1 MSEANEVTRSVP
13 YFTQLSNKGGKI
25 MFDISILGP
34 ALIAAAVLLII
45 IILMSGYVKASPDT
59 AYIISGLKKEPK
71 VLIGRAGI
79 KIPFLE
85 KKDELMLKQISID
98 IKTNGYIPTKDF
110 IGVDIDAVAK
120 VRVLTEKDITVDK
133 TGNPIAGADAD

>member
-1 MSEANEVTRSVP
+1 
-13 YFTQLSNKGGKI
+13 

-85 KKDELMLKQISID
+85 KKDELM
-98 IKTNGYIPTKDF
+98 
-110 IGVDIDAVAK
+110 
-120 VRVLTEKDITVDK
+120 
-133 TGNPIAGADAD
+133 

>member
-34 ALIAAAVLLII
+34 TLIAAAVLLII

-59 AYIISGLKKEPK
+59 AYIISGLK
-71 VLIGRAGI
+71 RNRR
-79 KIPFLE
+79 
-85 KKDELMLKQISID
+85 S
-98 IKTNGYIPTKDF
+98 
-110 IGVDIDAVAK
+110 
-120 VRVLTEKDITVDK
+120 
-133 TGNPIAGADAD
+133 

>member
-1 MSEANEVTRSVP
+1 
-13 YFTQLSNKGGKI
+13 

-71 VLIGRAGI
+71 VLIGRAGL
-79 KIPFLE
+79 KIPFL
-85 KKDELMLKQISID
+85 
-98 IKTNGYIPTKDF
+98 
-110 IGVDIDAVAK
+110 AK
-120 VRVLTEKDITVDK
+120 MD
-133 TGNPIAGADAD
+133 